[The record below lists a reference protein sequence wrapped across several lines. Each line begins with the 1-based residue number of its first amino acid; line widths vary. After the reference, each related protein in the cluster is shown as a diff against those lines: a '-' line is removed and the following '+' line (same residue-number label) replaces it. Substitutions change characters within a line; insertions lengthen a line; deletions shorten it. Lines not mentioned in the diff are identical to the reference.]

1 MSQKGTKQINLL
13 ERKLAYFQ
21 ISRPRA
27 WYNGSVYGQ
36 INLHFGGMIQYPLQT
51 RNLDSDLGIQE
62 QVMGYTW
69 EIHWQVMGMLCA
81 RQGHVMWKSCAI
93 QGKGMVQS
101 SVKIENSF
109 LDYNLAL
116 QAFIYFYAYTV
127 AEQVSQEFL
136 LCIMKWNWNKKVFKC
151 LQHVFAFFL

>member
-51 RNLDSDLGIQE
+51 RNLDSDLGSQE

-69 EIHWQVMGMLCA
+69 AIHWQVMGMSC
-81 RQGHVMWKSCAI
+81 QDKGMPCAI
-93 QGKGMVQS
+93 LWKGMVQS
-101 SVKIENSF
+101 SVKLENSF
-109 LDYNLAL
+109 LDYILAL
-116 QAFIYFYAYTV
+116 QAFIYFYAYTMHN
-127 AEQVSQEFL
+127 AECTMTKIEL
-136 LCIMKWNWNKKVFKC
+136 YANTKT
-151 LQHVFAFFL
+151 AF